1 MLQGLNR
8 GSFSFVALLVINPIL
23 IIFYQNCSIVPLS
36 DRRGDDMVQSQ
47 VATPLRDQILKPGSE
62 LNQRNPA
69 SEANQLESKLAECG
83 PSQASC
89 THQIAE

>member
-36 DRRGDDMVQSQ
+36 DRRGNDMLQSK
-47 VATPLRDQILKPGSE
+47 VATPLRDQVLKTGSE

-69 SEANQLESKLAECG
+69 SKAEQLHSKLVECG
-83 PSQASC
+83 PSQTSC
-89 THQIAE
+89 SHLIAE